1 MGGMAGGAGLARD
14 GESSTDDAVRGQM
27 VTGQHGDEVVGRIE
41 GVSLPVVG
49 AAEAAS
55 EAPPDKELTL

>member
-1 MGGMAGGAGLARD
+1 MPNYLV
-14 GESSTDDAVRGQM
+14 S
-27 VTGQHGDEVVGRIE
+27 GQHGDEVVGDIE

-49 AAEAAS
+49 AAEPQS